1 MSTATAVAQRPPAS
15 TAATSPGYQGSSPPA
30 TQPTERPASAEM
42 ERQAAP
48 ASEPATIKEVDS
60 NPDVAVEGDANA
72 AANKAC
78 EDEDATPP
86 KEVRKERIAYREHP
100 LLLLLFVAK
109 ALLGGC
115 CAEVG
120 SRSVRPRWIAKI
132 SRDADGC
139 KWLGRP
145 ASIDR
150 GGYSSLRHRI
160 SRRIA
165 VPPVLAFLSPFEIGR
180 RVRS

>member
-15 TAATSPGYQGSSPPA
+15 AAATSPGYQGSSPPA

-48 ASEPATIKEVDS
+48 ASEPATGKEVES

-72 AANKAC
+72 GANKAC
-78 EDEDATPP
+78 EDEDATPA
-86 KEVRKERIAYREHP
+86 KEVRKKRISSTHCCCFFAF
-100 LLLLLFVAK
+100 FVAK
-109 ALLGGC
+109 GLLHGC
-115 CAEVG
+115 CAQVA
-120 SRSVRPRWIAKI
+120 RSVRPRWIARI

-139 KWLGRP
+139 KWLGWP
-145 ASIDR
+145 ASIR
-150 GGYSSLRHRI
+150 PGGCGSRRRRI

-165 VPPVLAFLSPFEIGR
+165 VTPVLAFLSPFEIGR

>member
-1 MSTATAVAQRPPAS
+1 MSTATAVAQRSPAGA
-15 TAATSPGYQGSSPPA
+15 AATSPGYQGSSPPA

-48 ASEPATIKEVDS
+48 ASEPTTGKEVES

-72 AANKAC
+72 GANKAC

-86 KEVRKERIAYREHP
+86 KEVRKKRISSTHCCCF
-100 LLLLLFVAK
+100 FVAKK
-109 ALLGGC
+109 ALLGC
-115 CAEVG
+115 CARVA
-120 SRSVRPRWIAKI
+120 RTVRPRWIAKI

-145 ASIDR
+145 ASRPGWLRLAVSPNLAADGR
-150 GGYSSLRHRI
+150 GTLTRFF
-160 SRRIA
+160 
-165 VPPVLAFLSPFEIGR
+165 VAF
-180 RVRS
+180 